1 MLTFAPMP
9 VDLPYHFIAIEG
21 NIGAGKTTLSERL
34 SKDLNRRLILEQFSD
49 NPFLPYFYEQ
59 PERYAFPV
67 ELFFMTERHKQLQT
81 ELAQTQLFGQEVIAD
96 YFFVKTLLFA
106 KNNLSDEE
114 YRLFTRLYQVL
125 NASFPPPELLVYLH
139 RPVEALQA
147 NIKKRGRAYEQQIS
161 NDYLL
166 EIQQAYFDY
175 FRHPS
180 PTPILVIDLA
190 DLDFAQD
197 EAVYQQLLH
206 LLAQQYPAGLHQLR
220 LKG

>member
-1 MLTFAPMP
+1 MTPS
-9 VDLPYHFIAIEG
+9 LPYSFIAIEG
-21 NIGAGKTTLSERL
+21 NIGAGKTTLSHRL
-34 SKDLNRRLILEQFSD
+34 SADFDRRLILEQFSD

-106 KNNLSDEE
+106 RNNLQDEE

-125 NASFPPPELLVYLH
+125 NASFPHPELLVYLH
-139 RPVEALQA
+139 RPVAALRA
-147 NIKKRGRAYEQQIS
+147 NIRKRGRDYEQQITD
-161 NDYLL
+161 DYLL

-175 FRHPS
+175 FKSQTKVPVL
-180 PTPILVIDLA
+180 IL
-190 DLDFAQD
+190 DLDDKDFAETED
-197 EAVYQQLLH
+197 NYRRILDILSESYE
-206 LLAQQYPAGLHQLR
+206 AGLHRVQV
-220 LKG
+220 